1 MGDKEFDPDMLARVR
16 NRIYDACKEGRVVE
30 VFTLLWSVNKV
41 ARDAVLN
48 QCIDISTEQKV
59 TPLIV
64 AARHG
69 QFEVAQLLLENFDVN
84 IEQAGRV
91 KFDHFIIDGATALWC
106 AAGAGYYS
114 IVKLLIE
121 HGADPNQATTNN
133 STPLRAACFEG
144 RLEVVRYLVEHNA
157 DLTIANRYMNTC
169 LMISSYK
176 GHLDVVS
183 YLLEKGAD
191 PNLRA
196 HCGATALHFCAENGH
211 VDVLKLLLK
220 HSAVLVENYNHMD
233 PLILAASCGQEE
245 VVLYLTSQQECTR
258 LQRINAL
265 ELLGASFAN
274 DRDNYDLDKCYFYLE
289 KAMIERFSD
298 LTRPINKSLCP
309 PIPAYNNHVESQELQ
324 DLQDIKRNS
333 DALHMEALVI
343 RERILGTENTEVP
356 YPIIFRGAVFADMN
370 KFDRCIKLWRH
381 ALELRQ
387 YKTSVAKDLLRFA
400 QVFSQMVFLKYKLES
415 SDIEC
420 ILKHAIIELRLDMER
435 YQSSSDDKELHME
448 IYQSNI
454 HTCLYLLIIWLV
466 TDPKNDSLEER
477 CRLVYQFLKLNPK
490 LKNGYTPLHMA
501 VDGTTSV
508 CDFHVND
515 VVSFPHAGL
524 TILLIDCG
532 ADINSVDNEQN
543 SPLHVIVRYTNP
555 VEDFDTIHCIIM
567 TLIQKAAHLDL
578 RNAEGKIPMACATTG
593 VAEVILRTNNK
604 IFLKCLAA
612 KVIQEYKIPYKNII
626 PVNLEDFVRMH

>member
-1 MGDKEFDPDMLARVR
+1 
-16 NRIYDACKEGRVVE
+16 
-30 VFTLLWSVNKV
+30 
-41 ARDAVLN
+41 
-48 QCIDISTEQKV
+48 
-59 TPLIV
+59 
-64 AARHG
+64 
-69 QFEVAQLLLENFDVN
+69 
-84 IEQAGRV
+84 
-91 KFDHFIIDGATALWC
+91 
-106 AAGAGYYS
+106 
-114 IVKLLIE
+114 
-121 HGADPNQATTNN
+121 
-133 STPLRAACFEG
+133 
-144 RLEVVRYLVEHNA
+144 
-157 DLTIANRYMNTC
+157 
-169 LMISSYK
+169 
-176 GHLDVVS
+176 
-183 YLLEKGAD
+183 
-191 PNLRA
+191 
-196 HCGATALHFCAENGH
+196 
-211 VDVLKLLLK
+211 
-220 HSAVLVENYNHMD
+220 
-233 PLILAASCGQEE
+233 
-245 VVLYLTSQQECTR
+245 
-258 LQRINAL
+258 
-265 ELLGASFAN
+265 
-274 DRDNYDLDKCYFYLE
+274 
-289 KAMIERFSD
+289 
-298 LTRPINKSLCP
+298 
-309 PIPAYNNHVESQELQ
+309 
-324 DLQDIKRNS
+324 
-333 DALHMEALVI
+333 
-343 RERILGTENTEVP
+343 
-356 YPIIFRGAVFADMN
+356 
-370 KFDRCIKLWRH
+370 
-381 ALELRQ
+381 
-387 YKTSVAKDLLRFA
+387 
-400 QVFSQMVFLKYKLES
+400 MVFLKYKLES

-435 YQSSSDDKELHME
+435 YQSSNDDKELHME

-543 SPLHVIVRYTNP
+543 SPLHIIVRYTNP